1 MASIAA
7 LKPLFPGFNEI
18 MFFTNQISTQ
28 TRGVDLVA
36 SYKEQ
41 ISPKSRLTASLALT
55 INKTLISNVKA
66 TPAAL
71 QQDTKNAVILID
83 TVSRGLIETSQP
95 HTKILAS
102 VNYQVGK
109 FGVTL
114 RGTYF
119 GEVTAWEKLT
129 APVAGTSNLHR
140 SQTFGGKTLF
150 DLSVNYA
157 FTKFLGLTL
166 GGNNITD
173 VLS

>member
-28 TRGVDLVA
+28 THGVDLVA

-41 ISPKSRLTASLALT
+41 ISPKSRLTASLALA

-83 TVSRGLIETSQP
+83 TVCG
-95 HTKILAS
+95 
-102 VNYQVGK
+102 
-109 FGVTL
+109 
-114 RGTYF
+114 
-119 GEVTAWEKLT
+119 
-129 APVAGTSNLHR
+129 
-140 SQTFGGKTLF
+140 
-150 DLSVNYA
+150 
-157 FTKFLGLTL
+157 
-166 GGNNITD
+166 
-173 VLS
+173 